1 MVNIEETEP
10 EGDSG
15 ADMIAWLQSRS
26 PEDWHFVGDHL
37 NWDNAMGVIQWIL
50 DQKTCDKAT
59 AAMMFWKSDPIYYLQ
74 FANREAITGH
84 AAVNLD
90 GFDFTK
96 KLLERWTRGFYNRSS
111 IAFAPLP
118 HLVELYRRTE
128 AQYAANG
135 LPWRIDDELTAVR
148 QGADILSDREYRR
161 RYSDELARLLE
172 ALGTYI
178 PHPDSKGRA

>member
-1 MVNIEETEP
+1 MVNIEEMEP

-26 PEDWHFVGDHL
+26 PEDWHFVGDLL
-37 NWDNAMGVIQWIL
+37 NWDNAMNVIQWIL

-59 AAMMFWKSDPIYYLQ
+59 AAMMFWKSSPDYYLQ
-74 FANREAITGH
+74 FPNREAAVTH
-84 AAVNLD
+84 APVD

-96 KLLERWTRGFYNRSS
+96 QLLERWTSGFYHRSR

-118 HLVELYRRTE
+118 HLVEIYRRTE

-148 QGADILSDREYRR
+148 PGADILSAREYRS

-172 ALGTYI
+172 ALGTSI
-178 PHPDSKGRA
+178 PHPDET